1 MHLSRRNLLAAG
13 LGAICTGAAGA
24 QQKPQ
29 PKGVIVGEKPFDS
42 DKMRMSAGGKTLKEW
57 IAEISSPDP
66 SRREN
71 AIRTIPLIKGNEAA
85 IPALLERLDKVDSDS
100 SPRVNAVMALGAVDI
115 TGARDDEIKHIV
127 RTLANR
133 AVLDREAIIRF
144 QAALVLGRFG
154 AKARPATRE
163 LIQAT
168 KDMTSWEIRK
178 AAVFSLTRA
187 ISDTVEFVNHEGL
200 EAIYNRMKANVESSA
215 LVRLEAVMSVATIG
229 RVGKIDNDALVSAL
243 KTAENDKEKA
253 IKIWARVGL
262 CVHDNSLTS
271 QDMKALVK
279 FLSDKDLP
287 ARTHAARALGTIGSI
302 GNPGPLI
309 KEAIGPLTEMLNDP
323 EEHGQIAAIWA
334 LGRIGPPAQPAL
346 KKLDDML
353 TDKTISD
360 EGKGFIREAIAS
372 IQGKGEKK

>member
-13 LGAICTGAAGA
+13 IGAIYSGAAGA
-24 QQKPQ
+24 QEKNQ
-29 PKGVIVGEKPFDS
+29 PKGTIIGEKPMFDS

-57 IAEISSPDP
+57 ITEISSPDP

-100 SPRVNAVMALGAVDI
+100 SPRVNAVMALGAVDL

-127 RTLANR
+127 RTLAAR
-133 AVLDREAIIRF
+133 ATLDSQSIIRF

-154 AKARPATRE
+154 AKSRPVTKE

-168 KDMTSWEIRK
+168 KDMGSWEIRK

-187 ISDTVEFVNHEGL
+187 ISDTVDPVNHEGL
-200 EAIYNRMKANVESSA
+200 EAIINRIYPNVESSA
-215 LVRLEAVMSVATIG
+215 LVRLEAAMSVATIG
-229 RVGKIDNDALVSAL
+229 RVNVSQSKTIVSAL
-243 KTAENDKEKA
+243 KSAENDKEKA

-262 CVHDNSLTS
+262 CVHDNALTS
-271 QDMKALVK
+271 QDMKALIK

-302 GNPGPLI
+302 GNPGALI

-334 LGRIGPPAQPAL
+334 LGRIGKPAQPAL

-353 TDKTISD
+353 TDKAISD
-360 EGKGFIREAIAS
+360 EGKSFIREAIAS
-372 IQGKGEKK
+372 IEGKGQK